1 MENPPEDALPTDRST
16 VACAASSGRVCA
28 PKSRSLASKTCV
40 LSSEFASRDEFLP
53 AASLDFPRSNFSRNT
68 LVPGAGDFPLPDI
81 RLYSEVGNGFLND
94 GGNQRWE
101 PCIRRPGRPSGFAV
115 FGQ

>member
-16 VACAASSGRVCA
+16 VSCAASSGSVFA
-28 PKSRSLASKTCV
+28 PKSRSLATKTCV
-40 LSSEFASRDEFLP
+40 LSPEFASRDEFLP